1 MDYTNDEIE
10 ETLSG
15 MGYVADN
22 DAIEEIRRE
31 LLSCD
36 INNDDSVFD
45 ILDPFLEV
53 LEEGCKKQPPQEVY
67 DKYPHIQ
74 ELIEYGQQ
82 SLQHLY
88 HEMHDL
94 DEEIAVALDDCD
106 PELREILIRNLNMQ
120 EEQTKNY
127 HFSETLSDIY
137 EEEEEPSPRN
147 NQKKLP
153 SKDNSVPK
161 QDRFQP
167 TKTLPGF
174 EFDEENRPITLERKT
189 EQALISEV
197 LKQKGAVRV
206 NCPPPG
212 KAPFK
217 YDPVKRNAQY
227 REAWKKFPV
236 PGERRRASL
245 RWKIRDIM
253 IGRDIPHL
261 KLIPNP
267 GFVPRPDWNE

>member
-15 MGYVADN
+15 MGYAADN

-31 LLSCD
+31 LFSNEF
-36 INNDDSVFD
+36 NNEDSIFD
-45 ILDPFLEV
+45 ILDPLLEV
-53 LEEGCKKQPPQEVY
+53 LEEGCNKQPSQEVA
-67 DKYPHIQ
+67 DKFPHIQ
-74 ELIEYGQQ
+74 ELIQCGQET
-82 SLQHLY
+82 LQRLY

-94 DEEIAVALDDCD
+94 DEEISAALEDCD
-106 PELREILIRNLNMQ
+106 PELRETLIRNLNMQ
-120 EEQTKNY
+120 EEQARNY

-137 EEEEEPSPRN
+137 EEEEEPSPQN
-147 NQKKLP
+147 AQKKQP
-153 SKDNSVPK
+153 SK
-161 QDRFQP
+161 
-167 TKTLPGF
+167 
-174 EFDEENRPITLERKT
+174 
-189 EQALISEV
+189 V

-236 PGERRRASL
+236 PGEKRRASL

-267 GFVPRPDWNE
+267 GFIPRPDWKE